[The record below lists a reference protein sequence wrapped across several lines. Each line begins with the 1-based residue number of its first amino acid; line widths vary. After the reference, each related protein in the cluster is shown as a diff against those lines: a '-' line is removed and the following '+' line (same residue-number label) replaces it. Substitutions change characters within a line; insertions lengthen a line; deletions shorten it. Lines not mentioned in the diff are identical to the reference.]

1 MPKKRN
7 PNRPKSVNNRKVEIA
22 AEMIQGKFK
31 EIVKKQTLNSFV
43 LGGNAVFELLE
54 KVYVK
59 PIREAKNEEE
69 RNEAINDLIEKIEE
83 EVLNIQ
89 KQKEEFER
97 KVEDE
102 RRNKSKKGRKT
113 E

>member
-7 PNRPKSVNNRKVEIA
+7 PNRPKNVNNRKVEIA
-22 AEMIQGKFK
+22 AEMIQHNFK
-31 EIVKKQTLNSFV
+31 EIIKRQTLNSFI
-43 LGGNAVFELLE
+43 LGKDAAFELLE

-89 KQKEEFER
+89 KQKEELER

-102 RRNKSKKGRKT
+102 RRSNFEKGEKT